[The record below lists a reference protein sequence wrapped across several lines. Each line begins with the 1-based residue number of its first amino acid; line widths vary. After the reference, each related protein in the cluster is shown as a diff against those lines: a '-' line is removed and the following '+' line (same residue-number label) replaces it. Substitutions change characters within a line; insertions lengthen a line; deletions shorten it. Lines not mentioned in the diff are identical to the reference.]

1 MAKQAH
7 LANAPIT
14 EALLDIKVRVP
25 VRFELE
31 TLSSL
36 FRYVSESYPVKKERH
51 QFSAKTEMRVGQT
64 PLTEATEAIDGF
76 LFTSSDEK
84 QVFQARKNGFTF
96 NRLKPYESWE
106 TFRDEAKRLWQFYK
120 EVVSTEVQRIGL
132 RYINMINI
140 PLPIADFRDYLTAA
154 PVVPTELPQS
164 VDSFLSRIVITEP
177 KIDAAAII
185 TQVFE
190 QIVDP
195 KLMPLFLDIDV
206 SKQKESFDEEEI
218 WSTFEKMRVFK
229 NAIFFSSITDRMK
242 ELFV

>member
-1 MAKQAH
+1 
-7 LANAPIT
+7 
-14 EALLDIKVRVP
+14 
-25 VRFELE
+25 
-31 TLSSL
+31 
-36 FRYVSESYPVKKERH
+36 
-51 QFSAKTEMRVGQT
+51 
-64 PLTEATEAIDGF
+64 
-76 LFTSSDEK
+76 
-84 QVFQARKNGFTF
+84 
-96 NRLKPYESWE
+96 
-106 TFRDEAKRLWQFYK
+106 
-120 EVVSTEVQRIGL
+120 
-132 RYINMINI
+132 MINI